1 MYIFSVT
8 FGWFD
13 MSQKDQKEIK
23 YHPENVKDLLKEM
36 KDISELM
43 VDLSYSALMFDN
55 EYIADEVLKLEERM
69 DVLLYHA
76 RIAAI
81 LSARSVEE
89 AEKLSGILQ
98 VASAAEKI
106 SNAAGD
112 IAKIVLANLKL
123 PDMLKF
129 ILQEAEETVTRVKL
143 SSDSEFSNKTLGE
156 IRVKSET
163 GMKVIAIRRDL
174 EWIYNPNRDTKLI
187 REDIIFAKGPD
198 EGVPI
203 FYELASSEK
212 YSKKV
217 FDSEDKINALEN
229 AADLIIQMKNTSELA
244 VGLAYS
250 AVLFHSKDIAYEVQL
265 LENQM
270 DNMKNRLESQIL
282 ESAKHVKSTNCLR
295 GLLQLGISSE
305 IISDAAY
312 EISDIVLRNIELH
325 PVFVLAV
332 RESDEVITS
341 IDVKKSSEMAG
352 KTLGSLKLETETGMF
367 VLAIRRENRWIFHP
381 GSKTIIS
388 GGDSLIAKGMK
399 SGEKLLSKM
408 GS

>member
-1 MYIFSVT
+1 
-8 FGWFD
+8 